1 MARRRTSRLPVFVT
15 MGVLAAAL
23 AGGAWWIQAEASRAK
38 QEEVAAAKIVPTL
51 PRGRLLELD
60 SGLKEARY
68 LALDDVR
75 RGEDGVVGATILRVS
90 RTPTGLEGGAAMES
104 RRESIDCAGQRIYE
118 GQIGAFDA
126 DGKLIQAANGYS
138 GKRGRPAEREDA
150 EVAALCK
157 ALPKSRIV
165 ANVGVAQRETQ
176 AVPEGFEAIAEA
188 RPEDPALWARLCA
201 AGARGRWRPQTPDD
215 CDRAVKLNPGDKA
228 VRLDRGFL
236 KLALGKTAA
245 ADADFR
251 AVIAEEPQNGSAL
264 FGHSLALAI
273 RGDLAGSRTAR
284 IKALEIDPGLPD
296 WIERSYRFRI
306 TRDYRSG

>member
-1 MARRRTSRLPVFVT
+1 MTRRRTSRLPVFVT
-15 MGVLAAAL
+15 MGVLAVAL
-23 AGGAWWIQAEASRAK
+23 AGGAWWIQAEASRARR
-38 QEEVAAAKIVPTL
+38 EEEAAAKVVPTL

-90 RTPTGLEGGAAMES
+90 RTPAGLEGGAAMES
-104 RRESIDCAGQRIYE
+104 RRESIDCAGQRIFE
-118 GQIGAFDA
+118 GRIGAFDA
-126 DGKLIQAANGYS
+126 DGKLIQATNGYS
-138 GKRGRPAEREDA
+138 GKRGRPAEREDV
-150 EVAALCK
+150 EVGALCK
-157 ALPKSRIV
+157 ALPKGRIV

-176 AVPEGFEAIAEA
+176 AVPEGFETIAEA
-188 RPEDPALWARLCA
+188 RPEDSALWARLCA
-201 AGARGRWRPQTPDD
+201 AGARGRWRPETPED
-215 CDRAVKLNPGDKA
+215 CDRAVKLNPDDRA

-251 AVIAEEPQNGSAL
+251 SVIADDPGNGTAR
-264 FGHSLALAI
+264 FGHSLVLAM
-273 RGDLAGSRTAR
+273 RGDVAGSRAER
-284 IKALEIDPGLPD
+284 AKALETDPGLAD

-306 TRDYRSG
+306 SREYRAG